1 MFCIK
6 SEQYIILNFPI
17 SEVKYYLILPTRHS
31 VVIVSIF
38 FNTVFLLSGFICALN
53 SIDHLN
59 FIFYEL
65 HVSIIF
71 FFCWVV

>member
-17 SEVKYYLILPTRHS
+17 SEVKYYLILPTRHN

-38 FNTVFLLSGFICALN
+38 FNMV
-53 SIDHLN
+53 
-59 FIFYEL
+59 
-65 HVSIIF
+65 
-71 FFCWVV
+71 FFCQGLYVL